1 MTTRAPV
8 RTADLAALL
17 EATAGP
23 YFTTDHDV
31 TLRCWLALNSADP
44 ATAQAT
50 LAEVAD
56 LHGADTANAI
66 VAAMT
71 DALDAAGPDGVPA

>member
-1 MTTRAPV
+1 MTARAHIRPE
-8 RTADLAALL
+8 DLAEFLY
-17 EATAGP
+17 ATAGP
-23 YFTTDHDV
+23 YNNVPDDV
-31 TLRCWLALNSADP
+31 TLRGWLALNSTDP

-56 LHGADTANAI
+56 LHGLDTANAI

-71 DALDAAGPDGVPA
+71 DAIVAAGPDGVPA